1 MVKHSSG
8 AETPNV
14 VGLPRFE
21 LGTSCPPDKRANQ
34 AAPQPVTVALM
45 LTVCIPIQTKSTMI
59 RQPKYAISAVTRS
72 LKCHGV
78 FSSSDSPAASSMCL
92 PQLGQSPLAVIAVG
106 VKYRAHSSHHGISA
120 LLLSDAKLDRC

>member
-1 MVKHSSG
+1 MADNSSRAG
-8 AETPNV
+8 TLDV

-45 LTVCIPIQTKSTMI
+45 LTVRTAIQTKSTMI
-59 RQPKYAISAVTRS
+59 RQLKYVMSAATRS

-78 FSSSDSPAASSMCL
+78 FSSSDSPAASSMGL
-92 PQLGQSPLAVIAVG
+92 PQLGQLPSAVIAVG
-106 VKYRAHSSHHGISA
+106 VK
-120 LLLSDAKLDRC
+120 